1 MGEIRVVP
9 LPASTGLDFARLT
22 ELLSDVLHR
31 PTELAPRLADLDFA
45 FAFDA
50 SRNQYASRA
59 VLAALLRER
68 ADGAEKVLGVTG
80 LDLFVPVLTFVFGE
94 AQLGGRAAVVS
105 SCRLANEFYGLPRD
119 PETLQERL
127 EKEAVH
133 ELGHTYGLVHCADG
147 LCVMRSSTYVEE
159 LDLKDVGFC
168 ADCAR
173 RLPALR

>member
-1 MGEIRVVP
+1 LGTIRLVP
-9 LPASTGLDFARLT
+9 LPASTRCDFGRLA
-22 ELLSDVLHR
+22 ELLVEVFHR
-31 PTELAPRLADLDFA
+31 TVEIAPRLPDLA

-50 SRNQYASRA
+50 SRDQYGSRP

-68 ADGAEKVLGVTG
+68 ADGAEKVLGITG

-94 AQLGGRAAVVS
+94 AQLSGRAAVVS
-105 SCRLANEFYGLPRD
+105 SCRLANEFYGMRPD
-119 PETLQERL
+119 PEALQERI

-133 ELGHTYGLVHCADG
+133 ELGHTFGLVHCPDG

-168 ADCAR
+168 MECST
-173 RLPALR
+173 RLPSRR